1 MTELARTLVIGD
13 IHGAARALN
22 QVLDRAGFSSEDW
35 LIQLGDV
42 ADGWS
47 EVPAVVE
54 TLLGI
59 KNLIAIRG
67 NHDDWAIQWMKFGVP
82 PNMWLKQG
90 GQATYDAYKDTELR
104 ARHLRDF
111 FEKQHFYYVD
121 DENRAFVHGGYVD
134 HGGLGND
141 RDSTYMWDRELWTIA
156 MSGKSG
162 WRPLFKDSRLP
173 RRLRAHKEIF
183 IGHTTTMN
191 WDQSVPMNAC
201 NVWNMDT
208 GAGFNGRLSI
218 MDVDTK
224 EFWLSDSVQDL
235 YPDEKGRHD
244 PKRKRKRR

>member
-1 MTELARTLVIGD
+1 MPRTLVVGD
-13 IHGAARALN
+13 IHGANKALVQCLERCN
-22 QVLDRAGFSSEDW
+22 FQEDDT

-90 GQATYDAYKDTELR
+90 GQATYNAYQDEKLR
-104 ARHLRDF
+104 SRHLRDF
-111 FEKQHFYYVD
+111 FDKQAFYYVD
-121 DENRAFVHGGYVD
+121 EQNRAFVHGGYVNHD
-134 HGGLGND
+134 GLGND
-141 RDSTYMWDRELWTIA
+141 RQSTYMWDRELWTIA

-162 WRPLFKDSRLP
+162 FRALFKDQRLP
-173 RRLRAHKEIF
+173 RRLRAHKEIY
-183 IGHTTTMN
+183 IGHTTTMG
-191 WDQSVPMNAC
+191 WDESVPMNAC

-218 MDVDTK
+218 MDVDNK
-224 EFWLSDSVQDL
+224 EFWLSNSVQDL
-235 YPDEKGRHD
+235 YPEEKGRHD
-244 PKRKRKRR
+244 PNRKKRR